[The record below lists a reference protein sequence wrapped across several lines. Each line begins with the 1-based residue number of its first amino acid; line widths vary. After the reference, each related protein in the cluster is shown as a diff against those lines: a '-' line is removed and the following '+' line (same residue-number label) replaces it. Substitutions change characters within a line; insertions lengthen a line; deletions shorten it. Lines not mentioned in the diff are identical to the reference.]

1 MAWPDRPRLRTDHSP
16 QGGKSWTRKPL
27 GEPQTSLSY
36 RKDSNTTRGKGGKA
50 AGRTVTPDPVT
61 PPRSRSPAPR
71 PRALHSSTPAPQP
84 LSLSLHSW
92 APFTTRGCSEGHRT
106 TAVHYQVPRPQAG
119 LLSTTGSRHAM
130 PVPRNLGRGQRGC
143 GGQRGPGPAGPGR
156 SLPSPGR
163 RCGCR
168 SRQSP
173 PSLPV
178 REGGRPARHMAHSR
192 CC

>member
-16 QGGKSWTRKPL
+16 PGGKSWTRKPL

-61 PPRSRSPAPR
+61 PPRSRWPAPR

-106 TAVHYQVPRPQAG
+106 TAVHYQVPWPQVG

-130 PVPRNLGRGQRGC
+130 PVPQNLG
-143 GGQRGPGPAGPGR
+143 GGQRQPGSRWAWAFPSEPRTQVWLPQPAVTAISARAGGW
-156 SLPSPGR
+156 
-163 RCGCR
+163 
-168 SRQSP
+168 P
-173 PSLPV
+173 P
-178 REGGRPARHMAHSR
+178 RTAHGAQ
-192 CC
+192 